1 MFYDNPEIIFEEKD
15 MRMNL
20 GFLLRV
26 PSKAAFEHF
35 EKKGYKVKELPKA
48 KCVSSTFPCV
58 INHISY
64 PLGAQKVYPALRKHL
79 GENKRKYGD
88 DLFENP

>member
-1 MFYDNPEIIFEEKD
+1 VFYDNPEIIFEEKD

-64 PLGAQKVYPALRKHL
+64 PLGA
-79 GENKRKYGD
+79 
-88 DLFENP
+88 